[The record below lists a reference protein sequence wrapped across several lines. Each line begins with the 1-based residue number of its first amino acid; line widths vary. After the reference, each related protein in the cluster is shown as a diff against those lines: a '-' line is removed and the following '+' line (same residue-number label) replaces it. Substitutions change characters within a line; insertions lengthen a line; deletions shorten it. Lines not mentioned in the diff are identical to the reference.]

1 VRAREGG
8 AIWGLRLSRAVAELF
23 GLWLQCWC
31 MGEKGKGARAGLD
44 AMRKSREGVWLGGG
58 GCQVEEQGGRGRGGR
73 QRPDATEAGADR
85 ATHEQGRRGVW
96 SVGPHLDERGGVWA
110 APGTRGPIEEKENDP
125 GPKKYCNFLLNQK

>member
-1 VRAREGG
+1 
-8 AIWGLRLSRAVAELF
+8 VAELF

-85 ATHEQGRRGVW
+85 AM
-96 SVGPHLDERGGVWA
+96 SRGGGASGQLGPTW
-110 APGTRGPIEEKENDP
+110 TREGACGPRLEHVGRSRRRKMIRARRNIVIF
-125 GPKKYCNFLLNQK
+125 Y